1 MEISAIKERLRL
13 SEVLSHYGL
22 SPKNK
27 MLRCFMHDDK
37 TASLQV
43 NLEKDFYKCH
53 ACGKTG
59 DVIQFIEDYEKISKH
74 EAIKKAKFLV
84 DGLQLS
90 VDGKE
95 PDNKQPSTNNNT
107 RGTAKPGQADPSG
120 EKSALLLED
129 TPKDM
134 QGGTAKWQGEFLAR
148 MLSYFKNALH
158 ASGPAKEYVAKR
170 GLDNAVLEIGYNS
183 GQFHHGERKTEE
195 LLKKSLEIGLLL
207 DKGLINNRTKEKAY
221 QVFANKCLIF
231 PLKNK
236 EDEIVSLY
244 GRSILDHDATE
255 GSAQVKAKHFYLKN
269 RSGLYPGYPD
279 SGTKKLIV
287 TEAIIDCASLLQIR
301 PIVQKGCQTELVEM
315 ISCFGANGLND
326 EILSVIK
333 ELPKLEEIIFCFDQ
347 DKAGREAVEKYT
359 VLLKEHLPSKQN
371 DRFLTKEAVDG
382 SLIMSQV
389 AYSFVE
395 LPCKDIN
402 ETLQLHDETLFTE
415 LLENRIFIFSNE
427 NGTGRRAG
435 LKHQFH
441 TADSLSS
448 DKVTGL
454 NPAEITTP
462 KSIPSEKDNWH
473 SATEFLEQKDLL
485 KNLNQLIEKAGII
498 GEEQSRLLLF
508 LITISYLNKSPLH
521 GIVQGSSGSGKTH
534 IISRIAD
541 MMPPEDVLRFTRI
554 TESSLYNWGEFDL
567 FGKIIIIEDLDGLKE
582 DALYALREFISNQVL
597 RSSVTIKDKKG
608 NNKSSHKIVKGQF
621 SSLSATTKG
630 ETYEDNMNR
639 SFIVAVD
646 ESDEQTDKIISYQNR
661 RNAGEI
667 DRSDQEKAI
676 GFIQK
681 IVRNLKHY
689 EVINPYATQIQL
701 PNNVKN
707 KRRLNEMFQ
716 AIIKQVT
723 FINQYQRQVAPAG
736 NYLITEIEDIENAV
750 EILFESIIL
759 KIDELDGSLRQ
770 FFEKLKKAFKDDQFS
785 RFDAMA
791 VTGFK
796 KTQLQFYLND
806 LVRLE
811 YLKQIG
817 FANKGFTYKISYND
831 NIQRVRK
838 DLKEAF
844 IKQLE
849 ELKRKK

>member
-1 MEISAIKERLRL
+1 MEITEIKDRLRL
-13 SEVLSHYGL
+13 SEVLDHYGL
-22 SPKNK
+22 APKNK

-43 NLEKDFYKCH
+43 NLEKNFYKCH

-74 EAIKKAKFLV
+74 EAINKAKSFL
-84 DGLQLS
+84 L
-90 VDGKE
+90 
-95 PDNKQPSTNNNT
+95 NNT
-107 RGTAKPGQADPSG
+107 AQSQYSADRGTAKTGQTDPSG
-120 EKSALLLED
+120 EKSALFL
-129 TPKDM
+129 KDN
-134 QGGTAKWQGEFLAR
+134 QNNIYVAGGTGEWQGEFLER
-148 MLSYFKNALH
+148 MLAYFKNALH
-158 ASGPAKEYVAKR
+158 ASGPAKEYLAKR

-231 PLKNK
+231 PLRNK
-236 EDEIVSLY
+236 EHEIVSIY
-244 GRSILDHDATE
+244 GRSILDNDAST

-269 RSGLYPGYPD
+269 RSGLYPGYPKSD
-279 SGTKKLIV
+279 TKKLIL

-301 PIVQKGCQTELVEM
+301 PIVQKGCQTELVEV

-326 EILSVIK
+326 EILSAIK
-333 ELPKLEEIIFCFDQ
+333 GLAELEEIIFCFDQ
-347 DKAGREAVEKYT
+347 DKAGKEAVEKYAG
-359 VLLKEHLPSKQN
+359 LLKEHLPSKQN
-371 DRFLTKEAVDG
+371 DRFLTKEAVNG

-395 LPCKDIN
+395 LPCKDVN
-402 ETLQLHDETLFTE
+402 ETLQLHDEEIFVK
-415 LLENRIFIFSNE
+415 LLEERNFIFSDEAESLDTQLNE
-427 NGTGRRAG
+427 KSAKSAQSARVE
-435 LKHQFH
+435 KPDPQ
-441 TADSLSS
+441 
-448 DKVTGL
+448 
-454 NPAEITTP
+454 AEP
-462 KSIPSEKDNWH
+462 KTV
-473 SATEFLEQKDLL
+473 TEFLEQKDLL

-541 MMPPEDVLRFTRI
+541 MMPQEDVLRFTRI

-630 ETYEDNMNR
+630 ETYEDNMSR
-639 SFIVAVD
+639 SFLLAVD
-646 ESDEQTDKIISYQNR
+646 ESREQTQRIIRYQNQ

-667 DRSDQEKAI
+667 DRSEQDKAI

-681 IVRNLKHY
+681 IVRDLKHY
-689 EVINPYATQIQL
+689 EVINPYATKLNL
-701 PNNVKN
+701 PEKVHKI
-707 KRRLNEMFQ
+707 RRLNEMYQ
-716 AIIKQVT
+716 AVIKQVT
-723 FINQYQRQVAPAG
+723 FINQYRREVKNG
-736 NYLITEIEDIENAV
+736 YLITEIEDIEQATEV
-750 EILFESIIL
+750 LFESIVL
-759 KIDELDGSLRQ
+759 KVDELDGSLRQ
-770 FFEKLKKAFKDDQFS
+770 FYERLKKYVKNENQ
-785 RFDAMA
+785 
-791 VTGFK
+791 
-796 KTQLQFYLND
+796 
-806 LVRLE
+806 E
-811 YLKQIG
+811 
-817 FANKGFTYKISYND
+817 
-831 NIQRVRK
+831 
-838 DLKEAF
+838 F
-844 IKQLE
+844 ILRE
-849 ELKRKK
+849 IR